1 MTTPAT
7 GRSGHAIPR
16 VSPRYDVAW
25 PGPWARQALCAQAGP
40 DAWFPDKGEADLAR
54 AAAKVCARCPVSG
67 PCLAHAL
74 ATREPHGIWG
84 GLTARQ
90 RYQLLAERENAA

>member
-1 MTTPAT
+1 MTTPAA

-16 VSPRYDVAW
+16 VSPPLRRGLA
-25 PGPWARQALCAQAGP
+25 GPWARQALCAQADP
-40 DAWFPDKGEADLAR
+40 DAWFPDKGQADLAR
-54 AAAKVCARCPVSG
+54 AAAKVCAHCPVAAE
-67 PCLAHAL
+67 CLAHAL

-90 RYQLLAERENAA
+90 RYQLLAEQENAA